1 MEQGRQIVS
10 LVLLAVVSALLSVSE
25 TRSIAS
31 MEQHNIK
38 KRSLYEETCPPP
50 YIIEVTEQCNDSCFD
65 DDYCV
70 GNQMCC
76 FDGCSYVCM
85 DPVPSVPVIDWI
97 DQDETISEI
106 RAEQLEVVTPIVE
119 ELGCYY
125 HGMTLSDGERIPLGC
140 KLCSCFNG
148 NLMCD
153 VSNCNKEYQAR
164 LALERSGSGSGD
176 DEDDDDDDGVK
187 GEGSGDDN
195 WYQLEG
201 VKSKQDFIPFEELH
215 KKENSGVEMKEGF
228 IPFDADH
235 SGIEQSGEED
245 NKHHAVDR
253 GENFISFD
261 ADHSGMEQSGEEG
274 DKHNVE
280 DRGKNYIPFDE
291 ETDNAQSGD
300 NAAYFARRRL

>member
-1 MEQGRQIVS
+1 MF

-25 TRSIAS
+25 TRSIS
-31 MEQHNIK
+31 SLEQHNIK

-50 YIIEVTEQCNDSCFD
+50 YVIEVTEQCNDSCFD

-85 DPVPSVPVIDWI
+85 DPIPSEPVIDWI
-97 DQDETISEI
+97 DEDKTLSEI
-106 RAEQLEVVTPIVE
+106 REEQLEVVTPIVE

-176 DEDDDDDDGVK
+176 EEDDDDDDGVK

-201 VKSKQDFIPFEELH
+201 VKIKEDSIPFEELH
-215 KKENSGVEMKEGF
+215 KKESSGVEMKEDF
-228 IPFDADH
+228 IPFDTDH
-235 SGIEQSGEED
+235 SGTDQSGEED
-245 NKHHAVDR
+245 TRNNAMGR
-253 GENFISFD
+253 GKNLISFD
-261 ADHSGMEQSGEEG
+261 ADHRDMEQSGEVE
-274 DKHNVE
+274 DKHSAE
-280 DRGKNYIPFDE
+280 DRGQNFIQFNE
-291 ETDNAQSGD
+291 ETNNAQSGD
-300 NAAYFARRRL
+300 AAYFARRRL

>member
-1 MEQGRQIVS
+1 MF

-25 TRSIAS
+25 TRSIS
-31 MEQHNIK
+31 SLEQHNIK

-50 YIIEVTEQCNDSCFD
+50 YVIEVTEQCNDSCFD

-85 DPVPSVPVIDWI
+85 DPIPSEPVIDWI
-97 DQDETISEI
+97 DEDKTLSEI
-106 RAEQLEVVTPIVE
+106 REEQLEVVTPIVE

-176 DEDDDDDDGVK
+176 EEDDDDDDGVK

-195 WYQLEG
+195 WYQLEV
-201 VKSKQDFIPFEELH
+201 VKIKEDSIPFEELH
-215 KKENSGVEMKEGF
+215 KKESSGVEMKEDF
-228 IPFDADH
+228 IPFDTDH
-235 SGIEQSGEED
+235 SGTEQSGEED
-245 NKHHAVDR
+245 TRNNAMGR
-253 GENFISFD
+253 GKNLISFD
-261 ADHSGMEQSGEEG
+261 ADHRDMEQSGEVE
-274 DKHNVE
+274 DKHSAE
-280 DRGKNYIPFDE
+280 DRGQNFIQFNE
-291 ETDNAQSGD
+291 ETNNAQSGD
-300 NAAYFARRRL
+300 AAYFARRRL